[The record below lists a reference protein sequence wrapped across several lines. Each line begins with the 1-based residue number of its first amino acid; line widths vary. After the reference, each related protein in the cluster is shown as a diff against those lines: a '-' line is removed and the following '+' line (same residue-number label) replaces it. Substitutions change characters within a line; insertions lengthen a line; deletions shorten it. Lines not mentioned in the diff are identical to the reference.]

1 MTRKTPAPRSGA
13 GVPRVIAAIMLRL
26 CQLLPE
32 AENHIGAG
40 AAALGRE
47 VQAIREA
54 VVCRPADSG
63 VGPATAAGLC
73 PGCPGQES
81 QHLVISH
88 GAADS
93 ESGSSDA
100 GGNALLCR
108 P

>member
-32 AENHIGAG
+32 AENHVGAG
-40 AAALGRE
+40 TGGLSGE
-47 VQAIREA
+47 GQAVGET
-54 VVCRPADSG
+54 VVCRPADGG
-63 VGPATAAGLC
+63 VGPAATAGFR
-73 PGCPGQES
+73 PSCPGQKC
-81 QHLVISH
+81 QHLVIGH
-88 GAADS
+88 GATGA
-93 ESGSSDA
+93 EGGSGDA